1 MHGTGAIE
9 RLCGL
14 HNFKR
19 MNPVSP
25 YIPRWARL
33 WPVLARVSLWLATA
47 AWLLLI
53 LSWGVLHGIIV
64 PRIGEW
70 RPQVESAAT
79 RALGIPVTI
88 GALRAESN
96 SAVPTV
102 ELLDVVLH
110 DAGGR
115 EALRLPRIT
124 AALSVRSLWH
134 LSVEQLVVEAP
145 ELDVR
150 RTAQGRIT
158 IAGIDVSN
166 QTDRPSSAADW
177 LFAQRELAVLHG
189 VLRWTDETRPQA
201 APLELRDVNLVMR
214 NPGLQ
219 HQIRLDAT
227 PPADWGQRF
236 SLRAQLR
243 QPLLQTG
250 HGKWQTWSGTLYGSF
265 AQIDLSHLRQYLDSM
280 ATLDVEVREGQGAL
294 RLWADLQK
302 GQVTGLTS
310 DLALNQVAVRL
321 ARDRTPLALQ
331 DLTGRVDLKLA
342 PQSLDVSTHDLAF
355 RNPDGS
361 VWPGGNVHYGQT
373 LDAQGA
379 PTSISVQGNKLDL
392 VALHQL
398 SQHLPLP
405 VSAGDWLDRLQ
416 PQGLVEVIDLQWHRG
431 KADAAPRWQAKL
443 RASGVALQAEE
454 GASGYG
460 RPGLRGAT
468 IALTADQTGGQGQLQ
483 LASGQLVFPGVFE
496 EPALDFTQLA
506 TDLKWK
512 VNGEQIDVQIPQ
524 LRFAN
529 ADVQGQAQ
537 GSWHTVDPA
546 TSRSHNRFP
555 GVLDLSATLDRAD
568 GARVYRYLPR
578 EVPAS
583 VRQYLHESI
592 QHAQARAVQFKVRGD
607 LWDFPFDQAGARG
620 EFMVRAKLSNT
631 QYAYVPAYLNKSNAP
646 GWPAL
651 EKVEGDL
658 SIDRASLHIANGRA
672 QLAGAPGLVASQ
684 VDARINDYLH
694 NPVVLVEAKINGPAN
709 DALGFINRSPL
720 LDLTAQAL
728 QQARISGNTAAQFQ
742 LRLPLDQ
749 TDNTSV
755 TGQVQFNGND
765 VQITPDTP
773 QLAAASGVLRFSEK
787 GFTLTQGKARLLGGD
802 ASFQGGMT
810 RTGNGTVIQ
819 FKGQGTATAE
829 GLQQAKELGEWTQF
843 GRWSSGSTPY
853 QAQLEFRGAA
863 SSVLISSSLQGLA
876 LDLPAPLG
884 KASTASLPLR
894 FEIKPLP
901 GATTGLSRDQVSLD
915 VGPATAPVISARY
928 EREISSNGSRVQRGA
943 LALGAER
950 PALPPKG
957 VVARIDL
964 PNLDASE
971 WEKLSTHPTA
981 TALAVAPL
989 TQPRSNS
996 DDSRQYW
1003 PTTFSLRTQELR
1015 QGGRSFHDL
1024 KVDGSREADLWRATI
1039 DARELKGNVEYRPA
1053 ADESPGRIQARLE
1066 RLSLPPAAAND
1077 VDDLLQHT
1085 TSQIPAL
1092 DITVQDFQ
1100 LGTRKL
1106 GKLEIDAVN
1115 RLTPGPL
1122 REANREWR
1130 LNKLNLTVPEARLQA
1145 TGNWVAVGAQ
1155 SLSAGSTTPL
1165 RRTALKLDLD
1175 IADSGALLARF
1186 GMPDVLKGGKG
1197 KLEGTVSWLGAPT
1210 ELHYPTLSG
1219 ELTLA
1224 IERGQF
1230 LKADPGIAKLLGVLS
1245 LQSLPRRLTLD
1256 FRDVFSD
1263 GFAFDF
1269 VRGNAKIDQGVMSTH
1284 NLQMKG
1290 VTAAV
1295 LLDGSADLAR
1305 ETQDIKALVIPEINA
1320 GTASLLA
1327 AFVNPV
1333 TGLGTFIA
1341 QYLLG
1346 KPLQAAATQQFH
1358 ISGSWSDPKV
1368 EKIDHPAANVE
1379 GNK

>member
-1 MHGTGAIE
+1 
-9 RLCGL
+9 
-14 HNFKR
+14 

-25 YIPRWARL
+25 YVPRWARL
-33 WPVLARVSLWLATA
+33 WPALARVSLWLATGV
-47 AWLLLI
+47 WLLLI
-53 LSWGVLHGIIV
+53 LSWGVLHGVIV

-88 GALRAESN
+88 GTLRAESN
-96 SAVPTV
+96 STVPTV

-110 DAGGR
+110 DASGR

-124 AALSVRSLWH
+124 TALSVRSLWH
-134 LSVEQLVVEAP
+134 LSVEQLVIEAP
-145 ELDVR
+145 ELDIR
-150 RTAQGRIT
+150 RTAQGRLT
-158 IAGIDVSN
+158 VAGIDVTAQPN
-166 QTDRPSSAADW
+166 RPSSAADW
-177 LFAQRELAVLHG
+177 LFAQSELAILHG
-189 VLRWTDETRPQA
+189 VLRWTDESRPQV
-201 APLELRDVNLVMR
+201 APLELQDVNLVLR
-214 NPGLQ
+214 NPGRQ
-219 HQIRLDAT
+219 HLMRLDAT
-227 PPADWGQRF
+227 PPPEWGQRF

-250 HGKWQTWSGTLYGSF
+250 HGKWQTWSGTLF
-265 AQIDLSHLRQYLDSM
+265 AEFDQLNLSHLRQYFDSM

-294 RLWADLQK
+294 RLWADVQK
-302 GQVTGLTS
+302 GRVAGLTT
-310 DLALNQVAVRL
+310 DLALNQMAVRL

-331 DLTGRVDLKLA
+331 DLTGRIDLKLEQ
-342 PQSLDVSTHDLAF
+342 QSLDVSTHDLAF

-373 LDAQGA
+373 LDTNGT
-379 PTSISVQGNKLDL
+379 PTAISVQGNKLDL
-392 VALHQL
+392 AALHQL

-405 VSAGDWLDRLQ
+405 ASAGEWLDRLQ
-416 PQGLVEVIDLQWHRG
+416 PQGLVEAVDLQWNAG
-431 KADAAPRWQAKL
+431 KAGAAPRWQAKL

-454 GASGYG
+454 QTGGYG

-468 IALTADQTGGQGQLQ
+468 LSLTADQSGGQGQLQ

-496 EPALDFTQLA
+496 ESALDFTQLS

-512 VNGEQIDVQIPQ
+512 VNGEQIEVQIPQ

-529 ADVQGQAQ
+529 ADTQGQAQ
-537 GSWHTVDPA
+537 GSWHTSDPA
-546 TSRSHNRFP
+546 TSSSHRRFP

-568 GARVYRYLPR
+568 GARVYRYLPQD
-578 EVPAS
+578 VPAS
-583 VRQYLHESI
+583 VRHYLHESI
-592 QHAQARAVQFKVRGD
+592 QRAQARAVQFKVRGD
-607 LWDFPFDQAGARG
+607 LWDFPFDRAATRG
-620 EFMVRAKLSNT
+620 EFTVRAKLADVH
-631 QYAYVPAYLNKSNAP
+631 YAYVPAYLIKNNEPA
-646 GWPAL
+646 WPAL
-651 EKVEGDL
+651 DKVEGDL

-684 VDARINDYLH
+684 VDARINDFMRD
-694 NPVVLVEAKINGPAN
+694 PVVTVQGKINGPAS

-728 QQARISGNTAAQFQ
+728 QQAHISGNTSAQLQ
-742 LRLPLDQ
+742 LRLPLDHL
-749 TDNTSV
+749 DNTTV
-755 TGQVQFNGND
+755 TGQVQFSGND

-773 QLAAASGVLRFSEK
+773 TLAAASGQLRFSEK

-810 RTGNGTVIQ
+810 HAGNDTVIQ
-819 FKGQGTATAE
+819 FKGQGTASAE
-829 GLQQAKELGEWTQF
+829 GLRQAKELGELTQV
-843 GRWSSGSTPY
+843 GRWTTGSTPY
-853 QAQLEFRGAA
+853 QAQLEFRGPA
-863 SSVLISSSLQGLA
+863 SSILVTSSLQGLA
-876 LDLPAPLG
+876 VNLPAPLG
-884 KASTASLPLR
+884 KTAAASLPLR
-894 FEIKPLP
+894 YEVKPLP
-901 GATTGLSRDQVSLD
+901 GATSGSVRDQMALD
-915 VGPATAPVISARY
+915 IGPTSAPVVSVRY
-928 EREISSNGSRVQRGA
+928 ERESSGGSTRVLRGVM
-943 LALGAER
+943 ALGAER
-950 PALPPKG
+950 PSLPAKG
-957 VVARIDL
+957 VLARIEM
-964 PNLDASE
+964 PSIDAGE
-971 WEKLSTHPTA
+971 WEKLTPTTPTVPPSA
-981 TALAVAPL
+981 APTTL
-989 TQPRSNS
+989 IAQAKPAGTDTRL
-996 DDSRQYW
+996 YW
-1003 PTTFSLRTQELR
+1003 PTSFSLRTRELR

-1024 KVDGSREADLWRATI
+1024 KVDGSREADLWRGNI
-1039 DARELKGNVEYRPA
+1039 DARELKGTVEYRPA
-1053 ADESPGRIQARLE
+1053 ADDSPGRIQARLD

-1077 VDDLLQHT
+1077 VDNLLQQST
-1085 TSQIPAL
+1085 AQIPAL
-1092 DITVQDFQ
+1092 DITVQEFE
-1100 LGTRKL
+1100 LGARKL

-1115 RLTPGPL
+1115 RQPAGPL
-1122 REANREWR
+1122 RDATREWR

-1145 TGNWVAVGAQ
+1145 SGNWAPVGAQ
-1155 SLSAGSTTPL
+1155 SLSTGSATPL

-1186 GMPDVLKGGKG
+1186 GMPDVIKGGKG

-1210 ELHYPTLSG
+1210 ELHYPSLGG
-1219 ELTLA
+1219 ELNLA
-1224 IERGQF
+1224 VERGQF
-1230 LKADPGIAKLLGVLS
+1230 LKADPGLAKLLGVLS

-1256 FRDVFSD
+1256 FRDVFSE

-1269 VRGNAKIDQGVMSTH
+1269 VRGNAKIDQGVVTTH

-1305 ETQDIKALVIPEINA
+1305 ETQDIKVLVIPEISA

>member
-1 MHGTGAIE
+1 
-9 RLCGL
+9 
-14 HNFKR
+14 

-25 YIPRWARL
+25 YVPRWARL
-33 WPVLARVSLWLATA
+33 WPALARVSLWLAA
-47 AWLLLI
+47 GVWLLLI

-64 PRIGEW
+64 PRIGDW
-70 RPQVESAAT
+70 RPQVETAAT

-88 GALRAESN
+88 GTLRAESN
-96 SAVPTV
+96 STVPTV

-110 DAGGR
+110 DASGR

-124 AALSVRSLWH
+124 TALSVRSLWH
-134 LSVEQLVVEAP
+134 LGVEQLVIEGP

-158 IAGIDVSN
+158 VAGIDVTA
-166 QTDRPSSAADW
+166 QPDRPSSAANW
-177 LFAQRELAVLHG
+177 LFAQSELALLHG
-189 VLRWTDETRPQA
+189 VLRWTDESRPQA
-201 APLELRDVNLVMR
+201 VPLELTDVNLVLR
-214 NPGLQ
+214 NPGRQ
-219 HQIRLDAT
+219 HLMRLDAT
-227 PPADWGQRF
+227 PPPEWGQRF

-250 HGKWQTWSGTLYGSF
+250 HDKWQTWSGTLFGEF
-265 AQIDLSHLRQYLDSM
+265 DQLNLSHLRQYIDSM

-294 RLWADLQK
+294 RLWADVQK
-302 GQVTGLTS
+302 GSVTGLTT
-310 DLALNQVAVRL
+310 DLALNQLAVRL

-331 DLTGRVDLKLA
+331 DLTGRVDLKLDQ
-342 PQSLDVSTHDLAF
+342 QSLDVATHALAF

-379 PTSISVQGNKLDL
+379 PTAISVQGNQLDL
-392 VALHQL
+392 AALHQL

-416 PQGLVEVIDLQWHRG
+416 PQGLVETVDLQWNGG
-431 KADAAPRWQAKL
+431 KNGAAPRWQAKL

-454 GASGYG
+454 QPGGYG

-468 IALTADQTGGQGQLQ
+468 LALTADQSGGQGQLQ

-506 TDLKWK
+506 TELKWK

-529 ADVQGQAQ
+529 ADTQGQAQ
-537 GSWHTVDPA
+537 GSWHTGDPA
-546 TSRSHNRFP
+546 TSGSHRRFP

-568 GARVYRYLPR
+568 GARVYRYLPQD
-578 EVPAS
+578 VPAS
-583 VRQYLHESI
+583 VRQYLRESI
-592 QHAQARAVQFKVRGD
+592 THAQARGVQFKVRGD
-607 LWDFPFDQAGARG
+607 LWDFPFDRTTTRG
-620 EFMVRAKLSNT
+620 EFTVRAKLSDVH
-631 QYAYVPAYLNKSNAP
+631 YAYVPTYLIKNNEPA
-646 GWPAL
+646 WPAL
-651 EKVEGDL
+651 DKVEGDL

-672 QLAGAPGLVASQ
+672 QLAGAAGLVASQ
-684 VDARINDYLH
+684 VDARINNFMHD
-694 NPVVLVEAKINGPAN
+694 PVVTVQGKINGPAS
-709 DALGFINRSPL
+709 DALLFINRSPL
-720 LDLTAQAL
+720 LDLTGQAL
-728 QQARISGNTAAQFQ
+728 QQARISGNTAAQLQ
-742 LRLPLDQ
+742 LRLPLDHL
-749 TDNTSV
+749 DNTTV
-755 TGQVQFNGND
+755 TGQVQFSGND
-765 VQITPDTP
+765 IQITPDTP
-773 QLAAASGVLRFSEK
+773 MLSAASGLLRFSEK

-810 RTGNGTVIQ
+810 HSGNDAVIQ
-819 FKGQGTATAE
+819 FKGQGTASAE
-829 GLQQAKELGEWTQF
+829 GLRQAKELGELTQV
-843 GRWSSGSTPY
+843 GRWTTGSTTY

-863 SSVLISSSLQGLA
+863 TSMLVTSSLQGLA
-876 LDLPAPLG
+876 VNLPAPLG
-884 KASTASLPLR
+884 KPASSSLPLR
-894 FEIKPLP
+894 YEIKPLA
-901 GATTGLSRDQVSLD
+901 GAATGTVRDQMALD
-915 VGPATAPVISARY
+915 IGPAAAPVVSARY
-928 EREISSNGSRVQRGA
+928 ERESSGGTTRVLRGA

-950 PALPPKG
+950 PALPAKG
-957 VVARIDL
+957 VQARIDL
-964 PNLDASE
+964 PNIDAGE
-971 WEKLSTHPTA
+971 WEKLTA
-981 TALAVAPL
+981 TAPATAAVATLPATPAPAPAAAQAKPASTDARL
-989 TQPRSNS
+989 
-996 DDSRQYW
+996 YW
-1003 PTTFSLRTQELR
+1003 PTSFLLRTRELR

-1024 KVDGSREADLWRATI
+1024 KVDGSREADLWRASI
-1039 DARELKGNVEYRPA
+1039 DARELKGTVEYRPA
-1053 ADESPGRIQARLE
+1053 GDDSPGRIQARLD

-1077 VDDLLQHT
+1077 VDNLLQQST
-1085 TSQIPAL
+1085 AQIPAL
-1092 DITVQDFQ
+1092 DITVQDFE

-1106 GKLEIDAVN
+1106 GKLEIDAIN
-1115 RLTPGPL
+1115 RQPPGPQ
-1122 REANREWR
+1122 RDATREWR

-1145 TGNWVAVGAQ
+1145 SGNWAAVGAQ
-1155 SLSAGSTTPL
+1155 SLSAGGATPL

-1186 GMPDVLKGGKG
+1186 GMPDVIKGGKG

-1210 ELHYPTLSG
+1210 ELHYPSLGG

-1224 IERGQF
+1224 VERGQF
-1230 LKADPGIAKLLGVLS
+1230 LKADPGLAKLLGVLS

-1256 FRDVFSD
+1256 FRDVFSE

-1269 VRGNAKIDQGVMSTH
+1269 VRGNAKIDQGVATTH

-1305 ETQDIKALVIPEINA
+1305 ETQDIKVLVIPEISA

-1358 ISGSWSDPKV
+1358 ISGPWSDPKV